1 MHTVRTAAGLVLVA
15 ILSSVSAGAQQPGGT
30 EREVLQAQADRNKAV
45 LAQDMKSLE
54 PLLATELT
62 WVHSSAR
69 IQNKTEYL
77 EMVRSG
83 ASRWLKLDPQGM
95 KVRLYGDT
103 AVVTGELHQTTTG
116 PGRQPADRTLHTI
129 EVYVK
134 RNGRWLLTDCQA
146 TAVPETKPS
155 GAI

>member
-1 MHTVRTAAGLVLVA
+1 MYAKRAVAALALAAVVTG
-15 ILSSVSAGAQQPGGT
+15 VSLGAQQQNPAAH
-30 EREVLQAQADRNKAV
+30 EVLQAQADRNKAI
-45 LAQDMKSLE
+45 LAQDITALE
-54 PLLATELT
+54 GLLANELT

-77 EMVRSG
+77 EMVRTGS
-83 ASRWLKLDPQGM
+83 SRWLKLDPQGM
-95 KVRLYGDT
+95 KTRVYGDA
-103 AVVTGELHQTTTG
+103 AVVTGDLHQTTTG

-146 TAVPETKPS
+146 TALPEPKSS
-155 GAI
+155 GDR